1 MLSYFKNLEN
11 IERYSFISDKLL
23 EMYFDKVFKHMVP
36 SAHQNKCQINSSM
49 YMSKYIMTFFTGVL
63 PISIC
68 CRIYD
73 IFIFENEKIIFRAI
87 LAIFKFL
94 EPLILDK
101 ANMGDII
108 QYVSQPGKFM
118 THVTQDAF
126 IDQCLKFTFSQ
137 TLIGKLDFEYNS
149 RQKAD

>member
-1 MLSYFKNLEN
+1 
-11 IERYSFISDKLL
+11 
-23 EMYFDKVFKHMVP
+23 
-36 SAHQNKCQINSSM
+36 
-49 YMSKYIMTFFTGVL
+49 MTFFTGVL

-87 LAIFKFL
+87 LTIFKYL
-94 EPLILDK
+94 ESLILDK

-108 QYVSQPGKFM
+108 QYVSNPGKYI
-118 THVTQDAF
+118 TQVSQDDF
-126 IDQCLKFTFSQ
+126 IEQCLKFNFSQ
-137 TLIGKLDFEYNS
+137 TLIGKLDFEYSS